1 MDPITIGLIAAGV
14 AASSGGFT
22 AFWLRRRKQ
31 AELDAMRIAIKTTVP
46 CGTDAPVSLLDIFWD
61 LGSSDFALE
70 MMGHRKL
77 LLSNSKDL
85 QALVHELP
93 GQIAEANGYRGF
105 IDQLL
110 EAIQEFYREHKGAGD
125 RRAIP
130 ALVAPAMKA
139 LPAVGESGGGGKL
152 VVAHSS
158 SHSRDWEAW
167 RRGEVVG
174 QLNAGQ
180 PAELD
185 LDRALNAGVGSLLA
199 GLFDGTAGHEL
210 KRWTAQREA
219 KKLRDDLD
227 THLNALYG
235 IYVSAVRSDPQ
246 THANLHD
253 AGQRWNAEGN
263 RIAAVRQAQP
273 YADKAWAVCADVLL
287 EESAAL
293 AARLSMTAHANV
305 NETLRRIDDHA
316 SRGNSAMAGY
326 LVYVNR
332 YALFVGRMQICQE
345 AVVAIETASDQLRAK
360 LASLQRRG
368 LA

>member
-22 AFWLRRRKQ
+22 AFLFRRRKQ
-31 AELDAMRIAIKTTVP
+31 AELDAMRAAIKTTIP
-46 CGTDAPVSLLDIFWD
+46 CGADAPVCLLDIFWD

-70 MMGHRKL
+70 MMGHRNL
-77 LLSNSKDL
+77 LLHASKDL
-85 QALVHELP
+85 QSLVHELP
-93 GQIAEANGYRGF
+93 VQISEANGYRGF
-105 IDQLL
+105 VDQLL
-110 EAIQEFYREHKGAGD
+110 EAIQEFYRDHRGAGD

-130 ALVAPAMKA
+130 ALAAPAMKA
-139 LPAVGESGGGGKL
+139 LPAAGETGGGGKL

-158 SHSRDWEAW
+158 SHARDWEAW
-167 RRGEVVG
+167 RKGEVTG
-174 QLNAGQ
+174 QLTGGQ
-180 PAELD
+180 PAEVD
-185 LDRALNAGVGSLLA
+185 LDRALDAGVGSLLA

-219 KKLRDDLD
+219 KKLRDELD
-227 THLNALYG
+227 THLEALYA

-246 THANLHD
+246 TYANLHD

-263 RIAAVRQAQP
+263 RIAAVRQGRP
-273 YADKAWAVCADVLL
+273 YAEKPWALCADLLL

-293 AARLSMTAHANV
+293 AARLAMTAHANV

-316 SRGNSAMAGY
+316 ARGNRAMAGY
-326 LVYVNR
+326 VVYVNR
-332 YALFVGRMQICQE
+332 YALFVGRMELCQRE
-345 AVVAIETASDQLRAK
+345 VQSIETASDQLRAK
-360 LASLQRRG
+360 LAALQRRG